1 LSPKHTG
8 AKMTIRKLLIAG
20 MIVSFPTLTLAQQ
33 MGTPIQRAA
42 CGPAVRKY
50 CAKIKPS
57 DGGLAYQQCL
67 EANRPRIGAKCQMV
81 LDGKL

>member
-1 LSPKHTG
+1 
-8 AKMTIRKLLIAG
+8 
-20 MIVSFPTLTLAQQ
+20 MIVRKFFVLAVIVGSYSTSMAQE
-33 MGTPIQRAA
+33 MGTPVQRAA

-50 CAKIKPS
+50 CAKLKPS
-57 DGGLAYQQCL
+57 DGGFAYQQCL

>member
-1 LSPKHTG
+1 MGGIMKLP
-8 AKMTIRKLLIAG
+8 KLLLGG
-20 MIVSFPTLTLAQQ
+20 MVVSFSTLAIAQE
-33 MGTPIQRAA
+33 MGTPVQRAA

>member
-1 LSPKHTG
+1 MSARTILIFPLILLSCSS
-8 AKMTIRKLLIAG
+8 AWAEER
-20 MIVSFPTLTLAQQ
+20 
-33 MGTPIQRAA
+33 GTPVQRAA

-50 CAKIKPS
+50 CAMIKPS
-57 DGGLAYQQCL
+57 DGPFAYQRCL